1 MTIPNWQ
8 KFEEYLVGKL
18 IGIDPYAKRTPG
30 SGNKGRKGDVDNKY
44 LLIEAK
50 QTDKKS
56 ISLKRD
62 VWEKLLSELPLHSSR
77 IPMYAL
83 EDGEGHKYAVLDLD
97 DFFDIFVDHIYYEE
111 GEGDNNANE

>member
-1 MTIPNWQ
+1 MKIPDWK

-18 IGIDPYAKRTPG
+18 LCIDKYAKRTPG
-30 SGNKGRKGDVDNKY
+30 SGNKGIKGDVDNKY

-50 QTDKKS
+50 YTDKKS

-62 VWEKLLSELPLHSSR
+62 IWKKLLSELPLHSSR

-83 EDGEGHKYAVLDLD
+83 KDGEGNKWAVLDLD
-97 DFFDIFVDHIYYEE
+97 DFLDMFIELTKYREDF
-111 GEGDNNANE
+111 